1 MGGRGSG
8 GSRSSGGASTS
19 KNLSK
24 QIDSISK
31 KVYSN
36 DDFAQNYSFYNNLS
50 DDDLIQ
56 AEKLVKR
63 KFETANKK
71 YNDYELKQSNALFLT
86 PKEVDGGIDTNSKEY
101 RQYIDAK
108 QKMENIAPKVQN
120 LEVSWK
126 IAKRVKNNRGLK

>member
-8 GSRSSGGASTS
+8 GSRSSGSSTS
-19 KNLSK
+19 NNLSK